1 MRAIDTNIVVRFL
14 TEDDPQQARV
24 ARAVIDQ
31 GSIFVPRTVVLEA
44 EWVLRGVYELPPARV
59 IAALRAFA
67 GLPGVVIEDAASV
80 ARAMR
85 WAEVGMDFADA
96 LHLAAASG
104 CQDFLTFDQRFVRKG
119 SVLMDAPPVTL
130 A

>member
-14 TEDDPQQARV
+14 TGDHPQQARM

-31 GSIFVPRTVVLEA
+31 GPVFMSRTVVLEA
-44 EWVLRGVYELPPARV
+44 EWVVCGVYELPPARV
-59 IAALRAFA
+59 IAALHAFA

-80 ARAMR
+80 ARAMG
-85 WAEVGMDFADA
+85 WAEAGMDFANA
-96 LHLAAASG
+96 LHLAAASAR
-104 CQDFLTFDQRFVRKG
+104 QDFLTFDQRFVRKG
-119 SVLMDAPPVTL
+119 STLTNAPPVTL